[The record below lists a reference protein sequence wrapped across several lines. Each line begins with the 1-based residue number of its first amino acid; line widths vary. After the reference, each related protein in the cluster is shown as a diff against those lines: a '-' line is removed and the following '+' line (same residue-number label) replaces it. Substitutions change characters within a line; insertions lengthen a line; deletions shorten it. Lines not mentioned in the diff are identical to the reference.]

1 MDIQCLLKT
10 IKRLAERYRIGCR
23 IDAFENIVI
32 KLILSNGEDK
42 INNAVLFE
50 AVACMYAAR
59 YFGGEFLVNFEDYEE
74 DEYHELEDCEEDK
87 DYELDE
93 DLEDYEEDEY
103 YELDDEES
111 EDYNYDSSE
120 YEEFEEDN
128 SEKVFF
134 IVKFKNDSDQY
145 EFMNGVLC
153 D

>member
-1 MDIQCLLKT
+1 MDIQCLLKA

-23 IDAFENIVI
+23 IDTFENRVI

-50 AVACMYAAR
+50 AVACMYAAKF
-59 YFGGEFLVNFEDYEE
+59 YGGEFLVNFEDYEE
-74 DEYHELEDCEEDK
+74 DKY
-87 DYELDE
+87 YELDE
-93 DLEDYEEDEY
+93 ELEDYEEDEY

-134 IVKFKNDSDQY
+134 IVKFKNDSDRY
-145 EFMNGVLC
+145 EFMKGVLC

>member
-23 IDAFENIVI
+23 IDQFENRVI

-50 AVACMYAAR
+50 AVACMYAAKF
-59 YFGGEFLVNFEDYEE
+59 YGGEFLVNFEDYEE
-74 DEYHELEDCEEDK
+74 DKY
-87 DYELDE
+87 YELDE
-93 DLEDYEEDEY
+93 ELEDYEEDEY

-134 IVKFKNDSDQY
+134 IVKFKNDSDRY
-145 EFMNGVLC
+145 EFMKGVLC

>member
-23 IDAFENIVI
+23 IDTFENRVI

-50 AVACMYAAR
+50 AVACMYAAKF
-59 YFGGEFLVNFEDYEE
+59 YGGEFLVNFEDYEE
-74 DEYHELEDCEEDK
+74 DKY
-87 DYELDE
+87 YELDE
-93 DLEDYEEDEY
+93 ELEDYEEDEY

-134 IVKFKNDSDQY
+134 IVKFKNDSDRY
-145 EFMNGVLC
+145 EFMKGVLC